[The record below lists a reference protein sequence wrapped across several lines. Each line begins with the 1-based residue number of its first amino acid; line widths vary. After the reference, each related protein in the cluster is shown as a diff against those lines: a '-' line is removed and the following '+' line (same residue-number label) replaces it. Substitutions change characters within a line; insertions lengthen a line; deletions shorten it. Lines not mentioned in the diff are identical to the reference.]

1 MLQQKETAH
10 QPVGQFEDN
19 RFEKIHNIIYKSSSE
34 ASIIVANEIASLI
47 RQKQREKSHM
57 SMFF

>member
-1 MLQQKETAH
+1 MLQHKETAH

-34 ASIIVANEIASLI
+34 ASILVANEIASLI
-47 RQKQREKSHM
+47 RQKQREKSNC
-57 SMFF
+57 